1 MQRTWES
8 TSVQNTQALAARLA
22 QQAEPG
28 DIFALTG
35 QLASGK
41 TTFVQGFCAARGVT
55 VPVNSPTFTLI
66 NEYPGDVP
74 LYHFDC
80 YRLTDEGELH
90 SLGYEEYF
98 YGRGIVLI
106 EWADR
111 IASLLPDYAIHIR
124 FEHNFSREHSRTI
137 YLESTK
143 RREELCVSLP

>member
-1 MQRTWES
+1 MQRTWAS

-80 YRLTDEGELH
+80 YRLTDESELH
-90 SLGYEEYF
+90 SLGFEEYF

-111 IASLLPDYAIHIR
+111 IASLLPDYSIHIR
-124 FEHNFSREHSRTI
+124 FEHNFSRENSRTI

-143 RREELCVSLP
+143 HREELCVSLP